1 MTTQSRT
8 PMPFFGPTVF
18 ELLPGARLGTRP
30 ADLAKSAAVAISRAR
45 RDQDTSRARVLAL
58 EAARDAART
67 TDDVLV
73 SELLTPPLP
82 PTAAPKGPPPT

>member
-1 MTTQSRT
+1 MTSQSHT
-8 PMPFFGPTVF
+8 PVPFFGPTVF
-18 ELLPGARLGTRP
+18 ELLPGARPGARP
-30 ADLAKSAAVAISRAR
+30 ADLAKSAGVAISRAR
-45 RDQDTSRARVLAL
+45 RAQDTDRVHAL

-82 PTAAPKGPPPT
+82 PAAAPKGPSPT